1 MFHRTGFLPATAWY
15 LNDPANLEF
24 AAEAKNFGRI
34 DAPALFFHAAYDPVD
49 ETIRSRLAEPM
60 RLDCSDLT
68 EITLLSGHFIMLEKR
83 AALSEAIAGWLAAKV
98 K

>member
-1 MFHRTGFLPATAWY
+1 
-15 LNDPANLEF
+15 
-24 AAEAKNFGRI
+24 
-34 DAPALFFHAAYDPVD
+34 
-49 ETIRSRLAEPM
+49 M

-83 AALSEAIAGWLAAKV
+83 AELSEAIAGWLAAKV